1 MSFPSGA
8 LAYWVRN
15 VSRTSRL
22 SAVAMHY
29 LINEGN
35 TFPVVSLAADP
46 KAFRSMYNTPYIEKQ
61 TPGSVAL
68 FDENGSFTSNVGMK
82 MFGHKSLGM
91 MKRSFKLLFKGRFD
105 SEPWEYDIFSSGVT
119 GLSDLVLR
127 AGQDSFNAI
136 FRDEMFRD
144 MADEFSDHLVLQ
156 RYRYCVMYVNG
167 EYWGIYC
174 IKQAYSEEMY
184 AAEHGVSEESV
195 TMSQAP
201 VALADDFHKVLD
213 FAKSNDL
220 SKPENYEAFCS
231 MVDIDSLIDWAIME
245 SYSANTDIQQNLRY
259 FRSTEEDGKWRF
271 ALYDLDWSF
280 YGTGMGWRSTILDI
294 SEGDTGK
301 FQPAA
306 YLKALRENPEFAE
319 RYCRRLAEALSGPLS
334 RENLI
339 AHIDALEELLAPEY
353 PREKQRWLM
362 HANWE
367 REVEKLRVY
376 PELMKWETYLMRDA
390 EQYFRLTPEEALD
403 IFGSVPY
410 YEPIPVVG

>member
-1 MSFPSGA
+1 
-8 LAYWVRN
+8 
-15 VSRTSRL
+15 
-22 SAVAMHY
+22 
-29 LINEGN
+29 
-35 TFPVVSLAADP
+35 
-46 KAFRSMYNTPYIEKQ
+46 
-61 TPGSVAL
+61 
-68 FDENGSFTSNVGMK
+68 
-82 MFGHKSLGM
+82 
-91 MKRSFKLLFKGRFD
+91 
-105 SEPWEYDIFSSGVT
+105 
-119 GLSDLVLR
+119 
-127 AGQDSFNAI
+127 
-136 FRDEMFRD
+136 
-144 MADEFSDHLVLQ
+144 
-156 RYRYCVMYVNG
+156 MYVNG

-174 IKQAYSEEMY
+174 IKEAYSDEMY
-184 AAEHGVSEESV
+184 AAERGVSPESV

-201 VALADDFHKVLD
+201 VALADDFHQVLD

-220 SKPENYEAFCS
+220 SEPENYEAFCA

-280 YGTGMGWRSTILDI
+280 YGTGVGWRSTILDI
-294 SEGDTGK
+294 AEADTGK

-319 RYCRRLAEALSGPLS
+319 RYCRRLAEALNGPLS
-334 RENLI
+334 RESLF

-367 REVEKLRVY
+367 REVGKLRAY
-376 PELMKWETYLMRDA
+376 PGLMKWETYLMRDA
-390 EQYFRLTPEEALD
+390 EEYFRLTPEQALD

-410 YEPIPVVG
+410 YEPIPVAG